1 MPTIHP
7 LALACTAVLGFLLF
21 GLGLVVSLTR
31 GKTQVLIGVTDDPDH
46 ILNRI
51 VRVHGNTAEYAPFLA
66 LLFLL
71 CGARQPTSVSRI
83 RIIKGIIFIPCS
95 SLNSTPQRVNP
106 IARNMASISWRLR
119 GSGTTRCCW
128 KFRQEPT
135 MNHGVW

>member
-71 CGARQPTSVSRI
+71 CGARQPGALVLGLIVAATAGRLIFVAGLLSARTLRRPSVLRFVGSALTY
-83 RIIKGIIFIPCS
+83 GCGMALS
-95 SLNSTPQRVNP
+95 V
-106 IARNMASISWRLR
+106 IAVTGA
-119 GSGTTRCCW
+119 
-128 KFRQEPT
+128 
-135 MNHGVW
+135 